1 MIPGEGK
8 NASTDPLTAFDR
20 PRNIEIKLENS
31 LYNYKFLYVIFD
43 GLQNDV
49 KKHVL
54 ISRALLN
61 AASLVLFKAEYVI
74 AIVIAGM
81 CTNVVHRMN

>member
-1 MIPGEGK
+1 MYIK
-8 NASTDPLTAFDR
+8 VRHHKVFWILK
-20 PRNIEIKLENS
+20 IQMHQIKLGSCKQTYRSN
-31 LYNYKFLYVIFD
+31 D

-61 AASLVLFKAEYVI
+61 AASLVLFKAEYVV
-74 AIVIAGM
+74 AIVVAGLY
-81 CTNVVHRMN
+81 TNVVHNMN